1 MTEQP
6 MTGSS
11 TIERRTKTALA
22 GLQWVLG
29 LVILIEAILF
39 VMLSGR
45 HDFAGTHMPN
55 MIRLLLGWGEIIGSV
70 LLLIPRTAVRGGWL
84 LVGIFA
90 LAIVVH
96 LLHGI
101 FNVGD
106 LVICTAAACMIVSAR
121 SETPPTL
128 IAI

>member
-1 MTEQP
+1 MN
-6 MTGSS
+6 GV
-11 TIERRTKTALA
+11 KTALA

-70 LLLIPRTAVRGGWL
+70 LLLIRRTAVRGGWL

-101 FNVGD
+101 FNVG
-106 LVICTAAACMIVSAR
+106 VSR
-121 SETPPTL
+121 HLHCRGLYDCVCKIPKLHPL
-128 IAI
+128 